1 MTSKPHRS
9 RLLFSLAL
17 VALGLA
23 APAAAQPSA
32 EAKHAYVGVKK
43 CDGCHGKELIGDQTA
58 AWRKD
63 PHAHAYATLLEDRSR
78 AIATAHGVTQAPSE
92 APQCLACHVT
102 ASGVDAK
109 SLAFPLAATDGV
121 QCESCHGPGKDFRQK
136 KIMSDHDDAKA
147 KGLWDAAKDPAI
159 CTACH
164 NPSSPTW
171 DPKRFALPGGKTAP
185 FDFEVAKAAHVH
197 PIPKD
202 VKGKVLE
209 LEKKQKAESGEGD
222 EEEDE

>member
-1 MTSKPHRS
+1 MTPKRTRS
-9 RLLFSLAL
+9 RLPWTAL
-17 VALGLA
+17 CIALGLA
-23 APAAAQPSA
+23 APAAAQPSTHA
-32 EAKHAYVGVKK
+32 EHAFVGLKK
-43 CDGCHGKELIGDQTA
+43 CETCHGKELIGDQVA

-78 AIATAHGVTQAPSE
+78 AIATAHGVAKPPAE
-92 APQCLACHVT
+92 APECLACHAT
-102 ASGVDAK
+102 AFGVDAK
-109 SLAFPLAATDGV
+109 SLAFPLAASDGV

-136 KIMSDHDDAKA
+136 KIMSDRDQAAA
-147 KGLWDAAKDPAI
+147 KGLWDPGKDPAV

-171 DPKRFALPGGKTAP
+171 DAKRFALPNGKTAA
-185 FDFEVAKAAHVH
+185 FDFEVAKAAHTH

-209 LEKKQKAESGEGD
+209 LEKKQKAEGGGSD
-222 EEEDE
+222 DEDE

>member
-1 MTSKPHRS
+1 MTSTWKRS
-9 RLLFSLAL
+9 RFPRLAL
-17 VALGLA
+17 LAALGLA
-23 APAAAQPSA
+23 APAAAQPSTQ
-32 EAKHAYVGVKK
+32 AKHAYVGLKK
-43 CDGCHGKELIGDQTA
+43 CDGCHGKELIGDQVG

-78 AIATAHGVTQAPSE
+78 AIATAHGVSKPPSE
-92 APQCLACHVT
+92 APECLACHVT
-102 ASGVDAK
+102 AYGVDAK
-109 SLAFPLAATDGV
+109 SLAFPVNASDGV

-136 KIMSDHDDAKA
+136 KIMSDHDEAVA
-147 KGLWDAAKDPAI
+147 KGLWDTAKDPAI

-202 VKGKVLE
+202 VKGKYLE
-209 LEKKQKAESGEGD
+209 LEKKQKAESGED
-222 EEEDE
+222 DEEDE